1 MKVLKFGGTSVGTA
15 ESLTNVKQIVTACK
29 GQVIVVVSALGG
41 VTNQLIQ
48 MADLAEAHSD
58 EWESILEQVK
68 ARHMSVIDAVVPED
82 RQAQCKTV
90 IEGFISE
97 GLYSYYAM
105 LYANNQLPPA
115 YKEQLRDAIVSHGE
129 IMSSAIVTSMID
141 GAVPHYAPN
150 FIKTKD
156 VDYERILDNASFE
169 LITKEFGGRLEQ
181 VHVTQGFIAED
192 STDGKKTN
200 LGRGGSD
207 FTAALIAAALDA
219 EALEIWTDVDGFMTA
234 DPRTNPDATV
244 IPQMT
249 YAQAQEMCEAGA
261 KVIYTPTLGPVA
273 FKHIPVWVKNT
284 FNPSAIGTVILD
296 LKQGS
301 I

>member
-129 IMSSAIVTSMID
+129 IMSSAIVASMID

-181 VHVTQGFIAED
+181 LHVTQGFIAED

-261 KVIYTPTLGPVA
+261 KVIYTPTLDPVA

-284 FNPSAIGTVILD
+284 FNPSATGTVILD
-296 LKQGS
+296 PK
-301 I
+301 

>member
-48 MADLAEAHSD
+48 MADLADAHSD

-68 ARHMSVIDAVVPED
+68 ARHMSVIDAVVPDD

-284 FNPSAIGTVILD
+284 FNPSATGTVILD
-296 LKQGS
+296 PK
-301 I
+301 

>member
-48 MADLAEAHSD
+48 MADLAEAHND

-129 IMSSAIVTSMID
+129 IMSSAIVASMID

-284 FNPSAIGTVILD
+284 FNPSATGTVILD
-296 LKQGS
+296 PK
-301 I
+301 

>member
-68 ARHMSVIDAVVPED
+68 ARHMSVIDAVVPND

-90 IEGFISE
+90 IEGFIRE

-129 IMSSAIVTSMID
+129 IMSSAIVASMID

-169 LITKEFGGRLEQ
+169 LITKEFAGRLEQ

-219 EALEIWTDVDGFMTA
+219 EVLEIWTDVDGFMTA

-284 FNPSAIGTVILD
+284 FNPSAKGTVILD
-296 LKQGS
+296 PK
-301 I
+301 

>member
-68 ARHMSVIDAVVPED
+68 VRHMSVIDAVVPDD

-129 IMSSAIVTSMID
+129 IMSSAIVASMID

-169 LITKEFGGRLEQ
+169 LITKEFSGRLEQ

-284 FNPSAIGTVILD
+284 FNPSAVGTVILD
-296 LKQGS
+296 PK
-301 I
+301 

>member
-68 ARHMSVIDAVVPED
+68 ARHMSVIDAVVPDD

-129 IMSSAIVTSMID
+129 IMSSAIVASMID

-261 KVIYTPTLGPVA
+261 KVIYTPTIGPVA

-284 FNPSAIGTVILD
+284 FNPSATGTVILD
-296 LKQGS
+296 PK
-301 I
+301 

>member
-48 MADLAEAHSD
+48 MADLAEAHND

-129 IMSSAIVTSMID
+129 IMSSAIVASMID

-156 VDYERILDNASFE
+156 VDSERILDNASFE

-284 FNPSAIGTVILD
+284 FNPSATGTVILD
-296 LKQGS
+296 PK
-301 I
+301 

>member
-105 LYANNQLPPA
+105 LYANKQLPPA

-284 FNPSAIGTVILD
+284 FNPSATGTVILD
-296 LKQGS
+296 PK
-301 I
+301 

>member
-48 MADLAEAHSD
+48 MADLAEAHND

-68 ARHMSVIDAVVPED
+68 ARHMSVIDAVVPDD

-129 IMSSAIVTSMID
+129 IMSSAIVASMID

-284 FNPSAIGTVILD
+284 FNPSAVGTVILD
-296 LKQGS
+296 SK
-301 I
+301 

>member
-48 MADLAEAHSD
+48 MADLAEAHSN

-68 ARHMSVIDAVVPED
+68 ARHMSVIDAVVPND

-156 VDYERILDNASFE
+156 VDYERILDNTSFE

-284 FNPSAIGTVILD
+284 FNPSATGTVILD
-296 LKQGS
+296 PK
-301 I
+301 

>member
-68 ARHMSVIDAVVPED
+68 ARHMSVIDAVVPDD

-129 IMSSAIVTSMID
+129 IMSSAIVASMID

-169 LITKEFGGRLEQ
+169 LITKEFAGRLEQ

-261 KVIYTPTLGPVA
+261 KVIYTPTIGPVA

-284 FNPSAIGTVILD
+284 FNPSATGTVILD
-296 LKQGS
+296 PK
-301 I
+301 

>member
-68 ARHMSVIDAVVPED
+68 ARHMSVIDAVVPDD

-115 YKEQLRDAIVSHGE
+115 CKEQLRDAIVSHGE
-129 IMSSAIVTSMID
+129 IMSSAIVASMID

-284 FNPSAIGTVILD
+284 FNPSAAGTVILD
-296 LKQGS
+296 PK
-301 I
+301 

>member
-68 ARHMSVIDAVVPED
+68 ARHMSVINAVVPED

-129 IMSSAIVTSMID
+129 IMSSAIVASMID

-284 FNPSAIGTVILD
+284 FNPSATGTVILD
-296 LKQGS
+296 PK
-301 I
+301 

>member
-68 ARHMSVIDAVVPED
+68 ARHMSVIDAVVPDD

-249 YAQAQEMCEAGA
+249 YAQAQKMCEAGA

-284 FNPSAIGTVILD
+284 FNPSATGTVILD
-296 LKQGS
+296 PK
-301 I
+301 

>member
-15 ESLTNVKQIVTACK
+15 ESLTNVKQIVSACK
-29 GQVIVVVSALGG
+29 GQIIVVVSALGG

-129 IMSSAIVTSMID
+129 IMSSAIVASMID

-284 FNPSAIGTVILD
+284 FNPSATGTVILD
-296 LKQGS
+296 PK
-301 I
+301 

>member
-15 ESLTNVKQIVTACK
+15 ESLANVKKIIAQSK

-41 VTNQLIQ
+41 VTNQLLQ
-48 MADLAEAHSD
+48 MADLAEAQD
-58 EWESILEQVK
+58 AKWEQVLAQVK
-68 ARHMSVIDAVVPED
+68 QRHIDVIHAVVPEA
-82 RQAQCKTV
+82 RQAQCETV
-90 IEGFISE
+90 IDGFISQ
-97 GLYSYYAM
+97 GLYSYYGM
-105 LYANNQLPPA
+105 LHANAQLPPD

-129 IMSSAIVTSMID
+129 IMSSAIVSSMID
-141 GAVPHYAPN
+141 DAVPHYAPN

-156 VDYERILDNASFE
+156 LTSERILDNRTFE
-169 LITKEFGGRLEQ
+169 LIAKEFGGRLER

-192 STDGKKTN
+192 SQNGKKTN

-219 EALEIWTDVDGFMTA
+219 EVLEIWTDVDGFMTA

-249 YAQAQEMCEAGA
+249 YAQAQQMCEQGA
-261 KVIYTPTLGPVA
+261 KVIYTPTIGPVA
-273 FKHIPVWVKNT
+273 LKHIPVWVKNT
-284 FNPSAIGTVILD
+284 FNPSAKGTVILD
-296 LKQGS
+296 PK
-301 I
+301 

>member
-129 IMSSAIVTSMID
+129 IMSSAIVASMID

-169 LITKEFGGRLEQ
+169 LITKEFAGRLEQ

-284 FNPSAIGTVILD
+284 FNPSATGTVILD
-296 LKQGS
+296 PK
-301 I
+301 

>member
-68 ARHMSVIDAVVPED
+68 ARHMSVIDAVVPND

-249 YAQAQEMCEAGA
+249 YAQAQEMCEVGA

-284 FNPSAIGTVILD
+284 FNPSATGTVILD
-296 LKQGS
+296 PK
-301 I
+301 

>member
-82 RQAQCKTV
+82 RQAQSKTV

-129 IMSSAIVTSMID
+129 IMSSAIVASMID

-284 FNPSAIGTVILD
+284 FNPSATGTVILD
-296 LKQGS
+296 PK
-301 I
+301 

>member
-68 ARHMSVIDAVVPED
+68 ARHMSIIDAVVPED

-129 IMSSAIVTSMID
+129 IMSSAIVASMID

-284 FNPSAIGTVILD
+284 FNPSATGTVILD
-296 LKQGS
+296 PK
-301 I
+301 

>member
-58 EWESILEQVK
+58 EWEAILEQVK
-68 ARHMSVIDAVVPED
+68 ARHKSVIDAVVPED

-284 FNPSAIGTVILD
+284 FNPSATGTVILD
-296 LKQGS
+296 PK
-301 I
+301 

>member
-68 ARHMSVIDAVVPED
+68 ARHMSVIDAVV
-82 RQAQCKTV
+82 
-90 IEGFISE
+90 
-97 GLYSYYAM
+97 YSYYAM

-129 IMSSAIVTSMID
+129 IMSSAIVASMID

-284 FNPSAIGTVILD
+284 FNPSATGTVILD
-296 LKQGS
+296 PK
-301 I
+301 

>member
-68 ARHMSVIDAVVPED
+68 ARHMSVIDAVVHED

-129 IMSSAIVTSMID
+129 IMSSAIVASMID

-284 FNPSAIGTVILD
+284 FNPSATGTVILD
-296 LKQGS
+296 PK
-301 I
+301 

>member
-129 IMSSAIVTSMID
+129 IMSSAIVASMID

-234 DPRTNPDATV
+234 DPRTNPDARV

-284 FNPSAIGTVILD
+284 FNPSATGTVILD
-296 LKQGS
+296 PK
-301 I
+301 

>member
-68 ARHMSVIDAVVPED
+68 ARHMSVIDAVVPDD

-156 VDYERILDNASFE
+156 VDYERILDNTSFE

-284 FNPSAIGTVILD
+284 FNPSAVGTVILD
-296 LKQGS
+296 PK
-301 I
+301 

>member
-48 MADLAEAHSD
+48 MADLAETHSD

-68 ARHMSVIDAVVPED
+68 ARHMSVIDAVVPDD

-129 IMSSAIVTSMID
+129 IMSSAIVASMID

-284 FNPSAIGTVILD
+284 FNPSATGTVILD
-296 LKQGS
+296 PK
-301 I
+301 

>member
-68 ARHMSVIDAVVPED
+68 ARHMSVIDAVVPDD

-129 IMSSAIVTSMID
+129 IMSSAIVASMID
-141 GAVPHYAPN
+141 GAVPHYVPN

-284 FNPSAIGTVILD
+284 FNPSAVGTVILD
-296 LKQGS
+296 PK
-301 I
+301 

>member
-48 MADLAEAHSD
+48 MADMAEAHSD

-68 ARHMSVIDAVVPED
+68 ARHMSVIDAVVPDD

-129 IMSSAIVTSMID
+129 IMSSAIVASMIE

-284 FNPSAIGTVILD
+284 FNPSATGTVILD
-296 LKQGS
+296 PK
-301 I
+301 

>member
-68 ARHMSVIDAVVPED
+68 ARHMSVIDAVVPDD

-115 YKEQLRDAIVSHGE
+115 YKEQLRDAIVNHGE
-129 IMSSAIVTSMID
+129 IMSSAIVASMID

-261 KVIYTPTLGPVA
+261 KVIYTPTIGPVA

-284 FNPSAIGTVILD
+284 FNPSATGTVILD
-296 LKQGS
+296 PK
-301 I
+301 

>member
-68 ARHMSVIDAVVPED
+68 ARHMSVIDAVVPEG

-129 IMSSAIVTSMID
+129 IMSSAIVASMID

-284 FNPSAIGTVILD
+284 FNPSATGTVILD
-296 LKQGS
+296 PK
-301 I
+301 

>member
-15 ESLTNVKQIVTACK
+15 ESLTNVKHIVTACK

-68 ARHMSVIDAVVPED
+68 ARHMSVIDAVVPD
-82 RQAQCKTV
+82 DQQAQCKTV

-129 IMSSAIVTSMID
+129 IMSSAIVASMID

-284 FNPSAIGTVILD
+284 FNPSATGTVILD
-296 LKQGS
+296 PK
-301 I
+301 

>member
-48 MADLAEAHSD
+48 MADLAETHSD

-129 IMSSAIVTSMID
+129 IMSSAIVASMID

-284 FNPSAIGTVILD
+284 FNPSATGTVILD
-296 LKQGS
+296 PK
-301 I
+301 